1 MTTILLDSNIIIR
14 YPKFVGI
21 NMPHTRFAITV
32 NTLMELY
39 SAVRSTDSLFNEIID
54 EALEIGTLMLI
65 ESEYNIND
73 FPALKKYSLSEG
85 DYSLFTAAK
94 EYIEE
99 GDNVKIATLDRE
111 VIQAASE
118 IQIEVL
124 SSEERDAMLDYFDH
138 DNFNSAI
145 KFDIRNYE
153 QKQYKNFALKLI
165 IGTLVAGGGEII
177 YENLSIIISTIN
189 IWGTIS
195 LTVFTGLLLFI
206 FREKQRLSYGVFELV
221 VGIIA
226 IMALFKPLG
235 YNYSNIEFN
244 LDFNIKLLGGL
255 YIMVRG
261 LDNMVKAVKNTK
273 IGLILKTKFGI
284 GE

>member
-21 NMPHTRFAITV
+21 NMPETRLVITV
-32 NTLMELY
+32 GTLMELY
-39 SAVRSTDSLFNEIID
+39 SALKSTDSLLHEIID
-54 EALEIGTLMLI
+54 EALEIGTLLLV
-65 ESEYNIND
+65 ENKHSIND
-73 FPALKKYSLSEG
+73 FPSLKKHFLSEG
-85 DYSLFTAAK
+85 DYSLFGAVA
-94 EYIEE
+94 EYREE
-99 GDNVKIATLDRE
+99 GDHVKIATLDE
-111 VIQAASE
+111 VVMKVASE
-118 IQIEVL
+118 IQVEVL
-124 SSEERDAMLDYFDH
+124 SQEERDAMLEHFDH

-145 KFDIRNYE
+145 KLDIQNYE

-165 IGTLVAGGGEII
+165 YGTLVAGVSQII

-189 IWGTIS
+189 IWGTIA
-195 LTVFTGLLLFI
+195 LTLLTGLLLFV

-221 VGIIA
+221 VGVIA
-226 IMALFKPLG
+226 ILALFKPLG
-235 YNYSNIEFN
+235 FNYSSIEFN
-244 LDFNIKLLGGL
+244 LEFNIKLLGGL